1 MAPDDEDFTLDAAD
15 VPDWQPNPNFVP
27 DEVTQ

>member
-1 MAPDDEDFTLDAAD
+1 MAPDEEFLLDAAD

-27 DEVTQ
+27 DEVTG

>member
-1 MAPDDEDFTLDAAD
+1 MFNEDFLLDAAD

-27 DEVTQ
+27 DEVTG